1 VIIAN
6 CKGAL
11 NDVLSNSPAVLYAT
25 YASLIFLFATNA
37 SPKAICANADFGSL
51 ATANF
56 AAANA
61 FETSGLVAF
70 K

>member
-1 VIIAN
+1 
-6 CKGAL
+6 
-11 NDVLSNSPAVLYAT
+11 
-25 YASLIFLFATNA
+25 LFATKA
-37 SPKAICANADFGSL
+37 SPKAICAKADFGSL

-61 FETSGLVAF
+61 LEASGLVAF

>member
-1 VIIAN
+1 M
-6 CKGAL
+6 
-11 NDVLSNSPAVLYAT
+11 
-25 YASLIFLFATNA
+25 FLFATKA

-61 FETSGLVAF
+61 FETSCVAAF